1 MTTPKAAKRTRA
13 NMSKEKV
20 VPETAFNEET
30 IMATFTYKD
39 SRIRLSRG
47 IIRKLGTPPFVR
59 LLIKPE
65 KLIMCVQ
72 PCDSNKEYG
81 TFKVPKNIF
90 GENGKFRI
98 NSAYFIIM
106 LWERMG
112 WEEGLSYSVTGKYNT
127 ENNVALLNL
136 ADWSISSVEVNK
148 TI

>member
-1 MTTPKAAKRTRA
+1 
-13 NMSKEKV
+13 MSDTEKTV
-20 VPETAFNEET
+20 SVTSFNEET

-39 SRIRLSRG
+39 FRIRLSRG
-47 IIRKLGTPPFVR
+47 TIRKLGTPPFVR

-90 GENGKFRI
+90 SENGKFRI
-98 NSAYFIIM
+98 NSAYFLIM

-112 WEEGLSYSVTGKYNT
+112 WEEGISYSVTGKYNVD
-127 ENNVALLNL
+127 NNVVLLNL
-136 ADWSISSVEVNK
+136 SDWCISTAEPREAQ
-148 TI
+148 I